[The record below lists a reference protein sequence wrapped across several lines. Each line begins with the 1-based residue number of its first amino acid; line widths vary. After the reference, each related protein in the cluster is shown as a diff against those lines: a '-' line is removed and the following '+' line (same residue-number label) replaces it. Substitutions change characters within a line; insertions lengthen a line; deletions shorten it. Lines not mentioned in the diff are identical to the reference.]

1 MGELCEVGRHE
12 GRPAVSALLREVLDI
27 PVQAG
32 AEDYVLRLTDSIEPA
47 AVAATVDEYVVT
59 PALIEAFDAALGLVA
74 EALTSGVSR
83 GAFLAGSFGSGKS
96 HFMAVLHALLRHNPA
111 ARAKAELQAVV
122 ARHDDVLL
130 DKNVLPLAFHLI
142 GAESLEQAL
151 FSGYIRQIHQLHP
164 EAVLPALHQSDG
176 ILADAERQRAR
187 DGDERF
193 FAGLNGGAAGTSIAD
208 PWSRLIGEGSWTAES
223 YAAGRAAEAGSEPR
237 QRLVTALVA
246 HYFSSYTQQ
255 ASYVDLDTGLAAIA
269 THAKGLGYDA
279 VVLFLDELVLWLA
292 FSVQD
297 REFFRRESQKLTK
310 LVETGTGARAIP
322 LISFVARQMD
332 LRRWFADAGASGA
345 EQEALD
351 RAFRH
356 QESRFGTL
364 VLGDDNLPYVANRR
378 LLRRRADNPQAD
390 QLLAEAFSRL
400 DRRSDIWDVLLD
412 GVNSD
417 EHHRGADEAAF
428 RLTYPFSPA
437 LVSTLRSLASVMQRE
452 RTALKVMQQMLVS
465 RRDILTVDDI
475 IPVGDSFDYIVQGRD
490 ALDPQAAALFRSAT
504 TLYRE
509 KLRPILLTAHNL
521 TEDDTAGPPDGL
533 PPGFR
538 ADDRLAK
545 TLLLSAVAPKV
556 PALKELT
563 AARLASLNHGS
574 IKSPLPGSEAGIVLA
589 KVREWSRRVP
599 EIHVGGDPRN
609 PVIRVQLS
617 DVDYQSVVENAKGE
631 DNAGRRRELIK
642 DLVRDALGITA
653 RDADVFGAYAHP
665 VIWRGSRRAVDA
677 VFGNVRDAGWLN
689 EDHFR
694 ARPGT
699 WRFVIDYPFD
709 EAGHSA
715 AEDLARLDRLIEG
728 GLKSRTI
735 VWLPKFLS
743 EERMGEVRRLV
754 ILEWLLS
761 GTGERWTR
769 HADHLSEVDRAQ
781 ARAILESQRT
791 GLREALRRAMQE
803 CYGAAAPSPGTL
815 ADDAAHDRVLV
826 SLDRG
831 FSPAAPVGADLAA
844 AFGNLVDQAFT
855 ATYPGHP
862 RFEPADV
869 EVTVRDLAAVYSHV
883 ERAVADAGGRVKLE
897 GDITAVRRVANA
909 LQVGMAGETHFLFGD
924 DRFGP
929 WGAEFERAAAR
940 DGLQPQDT
948 VTVGQIRGWIDVMR
962 PELGLRDEVAD
973 LVVLAWAALRQRAWY
988 QHGASIP
995 APRPGTTRPDMEL
1008 RPEPLPAPADW
1019 QVATSR
1025 AAPLFGI
1032 RVNPY
1037 LTAAGVAEFTENL
1050 GAHLETVADPAT
1062 ALVSRLELAYRNL
1075 SLLAD
1080 RPGRLA
1086 TARAAADLVE
1096 ALRRAGSRVHLVET
1110 LARATLPATETAVA
1124 NSLSRA
1130 AVVTAAVDAF
1140 RWERLAPL
1148 RGAEERTDER
1158 GRAAASTLKALRAA
1172 VAADEFAT
1180 RLGPALTATDDAI
1193 FDWLAIGQPVEPVQP
1208 PRPLQPDDVALA
1220 LPKPT
1225 AGADGQATRAKGAP
1239 ASDVLG
1245 PLAAFL
1251 DEHRDEQVVVEW
1263 RVQE

>member
-1 MGELCEVGRHE
+1 M
-12 GRPAVSALLREVLDI
+12 SALLREVLDI
-27 PVQAG
+27 PLQAG
-32 AEDYVLRLTDSIEPA
+32 AEDYVLRLTDSIEPDE
-47 AVAATVDEYVVT
+47 VARTVDEYVVT
-59 PALIEAFDAALGLVA
+59 PALAEAFDAALGLVA
-74 EALTSGVSR
+74 ESLTSGVSR

-96 HFMAVLHALLRHNPA
+96 HFMAILHALLRHDPT
-111 ARAKAELQAVV
+111 ARAKAELQPVI

-151 FSGYIRQIHQLHP
+151 FLGYIRQIARLHP
-164 EAVLPALHQSDG
+164 GAPLPALHESDA
-176 ILADAERQRAR
+176 ILRDAERLRAR

-193 FAGLNGGAAGTSIAD
+193 FAGLNEGAAGGGAD
-208 PWSRLIGEGSWTAES
+208 AWSRLIGSSGIWVAES
-223 YAAGRAAEAGSEPR
+223 YAAARAAEPGTEQR
-237 QRLVTALVA
+237 QLLVTALA
-246 HYFSSYTQQ
+246 EHYFSAYTQQ
-255 ASYVDLDTGLAAIA
+255 AAFVDLDAGLAAMA
-269 THAKGLGYDA
+269 AHAKNLGYDG

-310 LVETGTGARAIP
+310 LVETGVGARAIP
-322 LISFVARQMD
+322 LVSFVARQMD

-356 QESRFGTL
+356 QEGRFGTL

-390 QLLAEAFSRL
+390 QVLADAFSRL

-412 GVNSD
+412 GVNTD
-417 EHHRGADEAAF
+417 DRHRGADEAAF

-437 LVSTLRSLASVMQRE
+437 LVSTLRTLASVMQRE
-452 RTALKVMQQMLVS
+452 RTALKVMQQMLVR
-465 RRDILTVDDI
+465 RRDTLTVDDV
-475 IPVGDSFDYIVQGRD
+475 IPVGDSYDYIVQGRD
-490 ALDPQAAALFRSAT
+490 ALDPQTAALFRSAT
-504 TLYRE
+504 ALYRD
-509 KLRPILLTAHNL
+509 KLRPILLAASNL
-521 TEDDTAGPPDGL
+521 TEEDAAGDPERL
-533 PPGFR
+533 PAGFR

-574 IKSPLPGSEAGIVLA
+574 IRSPLPGSEVGIVLA
-589 KVREWSRRVP
+589 KVREWNRKVP
-599 EIHVGGDPRN
+599 EIHIGGDPRN

-617 DVDYQSVVENAKGE
+617 DVDYESVVENAKGE
-631 DNAGRRRELIK
+631 DNDGRRRELIK
-642 DLVRDALGITA
+642 DLVRDALGITE
-653 RDADVFGAYAHP
+653 RDPDVFGVYAHP
-665 VIWRGSRRAVDA
+665 VIWRGSRRSVDV
-677 VFGNVRDAGWLN
+677 VFGNVRDAAWLT

-694 ARPGT
+694 ARPGS

-715 AEDLARLDRLIEG
+715 AEDLARVDRLAEG

-735 VWLPKFLS
+735 VWLPRFLS
-743 EERMGEVRRLV
+743 EDRMREVRRLV
-754 ILEWLLS
+754 ILDWLLS

-791 GLREALRRAMQE
+791 GLREALRRAVQE

-815 ADDAAHDRVLV
+815 AEDAAHDRVLV
-826 SLDRG
+826 SLDSS

-844 AFGNLVDQAFT
+844 AFGNLVDQAFS

-862 RFEPADV
+862 RFEPGDT
-869 EVTVRDLAAVYSHV
+869 EVTVRDLAAVYAHV
-883 ERAVADAGGRVKLE
+883 ERAVADPERRVRLE
-897 GDITAVRRVANA
+897 GDIAAVRRVANP

-924 DRFGP
+924 DRFP
-929 WGAEFERAAAR
+929 WGAAFERAAAR
-940 DGLQPQDT
+940 DGVQPQDP
-948 VTVGQIRGWIDVMR
+948 VTVGQLRGWIDAMR

-973 LVVLAWAALRQRAWY
+973 LVMLAWAALRQRAWY
-988 QHGASIP
+988 QHGASVP

-1019 QVATSR
+1019 QAATSR
-1025 AAPLFGI
+1025 AEVLFGI
-1032 RVNPY
+1032 RANPF
-1037 LTAAGVAEFTENL
+1037 LTAAGLAEFTESL
-1050 GAHLETVADPAT
+1050 GVRLDVVADPA
-1062 ALVSRLELAYRNL
+1062 AVLVQRVELAYVHL
-1075 SLLAD
+1075 GLPAD
-1080 RPGRLA
+1080 RPGRLT
-1086 TARAAADLVE
+1086 TARAGATLVE
-1096 ALRRAGSRVHLVET
+1096 ALRRASGRVHLVET
-1110 LARATLPATETAVA
+1110 LARTALPATDTAVA

-1130 AVVTAAVDAF
+1130 QVVAAAVDVF
-1140 RWERLAPL
+1140 RWDRLAPL
-1148 RGAEERTDER
+1148 RAAENQADDR
-1158 GRAAASTLKALRAA
+1158 GRAAASTLTALREAIG
-1172 VAADEFAT
+1172 ADEFAT
-1180 RLGPALTATDDAI
+1180 RLGPVVSATDDAI
-1193 FDWLAIGQPVEPVQP
+1193 FEWLSARQPAEPVPGPQP
-1208 PRPLQPDDVALA
+1208 RRPDNVSIYVPPSP
-1220 LPKPT
+1220 LPPSGRT
-1225 AGADGQATRAKGAP
+1225 GRATRAKGAA
-1239 ASDVLG
+1239 ASEVLG

-1251 DEHRDEQVVVEW
+1251 EAHRDEQVIVEW

>member
-1 MGELCEVGRHE
+1 
-12 GRPAVSALLREVLDI
+12 VSALLREVLDI

-32 AEDYVLRLTDSIEPA
+32 AEDYVLRLTDSIEPTE
-47 AVAATVDEYVVT
+47 VARTVDEYVVT
-59 PALIEAFDAALGLVA
+59 PALAEAFDAALGLVA

-96 HFMAVLHALLRHNPA
+96 HFMAILYALLRPGSA
-111 ARAKAELQAVV
+111 AKARAKTELQPVI

-142 GAESLEQAL
+142 GAESLERAL
-151 FSGYIRQIHQLHP
+151 FLGYIRQIARLHP
-164 EAVLPALHQSDG
+164 EAPLPALHESDA
-176 ILADAERQRAR
+176 ILRDAERLRAR

-193 FAGLNGGAAGTSIAD
+193 FAGLNGGADSGGTD
-208 PWSRLIGEGSWTAES
+208 MWSRLIGSTGTWTAES
-223 YAAGRAAEAGSEPR
+223 YAAARAAEPGTEQR
-237 QRLVTALVA
+237 QLLVTALA
-246 HYFSSYTQQ
+246 EHYFSAYTQQ
-255 ASYVDLDTGLAAIA
+255 ASYVDLDSGLAAMA
-269 THAKGLGYDA
+269 AHAKGLGYDA

-310 LVETGTGARAIP
+310 LVETGVGARAIP
-322 LISFVARQMD
+322 LVSFVARQMD

-356 QESRFGTL
+356 QEGRFGTL

-378 LLRRRADNPQAD
+378 LLRRRPDNPQAD
-390 QLLAEAFSRL
+390 QVLADAFSRL

-412 GVNSD
+412 GVNTD
-417 EHHRGADEAAF
+417 DRHRGADEAAF

-465 RRDILTVDDI
+465 RRDTLTVDDVV
-475 IPVGDSFDYIVQGRD
+475 PVGDSFDYIVQGRD

-504 TLYRE
+504 ALYRD
-509 KLRPILLTAHNL
+509 KLRPILLAASNL
-521 TEDDTAGPPDGL
+521 TEVDAAGDPERL
-533 PPGFR
+533 PAGFR

-574 IKSPLPGSEAGIVLA
+574 IRSPLPGSEAGMVLA
-589 KVREWSRRVP
+589 KVREWNRKVP
-599 EIHVGGDPRN
+599 EIHIGGDPRN

-617 DVDYQSVVENAKGE
+617 DVDYESVVENAKGE
-631 DNAGRRRELIK
+631 DNDGRRRELLK
-642 DLVRDALGITA
+642 DLVRDALGITE
-653 RDADVFGAYAHP
+653 RDPDVFGVYAHP
-665 VIWRGSRRAVDA
+665 VIWRGSRRSVDV
-677 VFGNVRDAGWLN
+677 VFGNVRDAAWLT

-694 ARPGT
+694 ARPGS

-715 AEDLARLDRLIEG
+715 AEDLARVDRLIEG
-728 GLKSRTI
+728 GLKSRAI
-735 VWLPKFLS
+735 VWLPRFLS
-743 EERMGEVRRLV
+743 EDRMREVRRLV
-754 ILEWLLS
+754 ILDWLLS

-791 GLREALRRAMQE
+791 GLREALRRAVQE

-815 ADDAAHDRVLV
+815 AEDAAHDRVLV
-826 SLDRG
+826 SLDSS

-862 RFEPADV
+862 RFEPGDT
-869 EVTVRDLAAVYSHV
+869 EVTVRDLAAVYAHV
-883 ERAVADAGGRVKLE
+883 ERAVADPDKWVKLE
-897 GDITAVRRVANA
+897 GDIAAVRRVANP
-909 LQVGMAGETHFLFGD
+909 LQVGMAAETNFVFGD
-924 DRFGP
+924 DRFP

-940 DGLQPQDT
+940 DGVQPQDP
-948 VTVGQIRGWIDVMR
+948 VTVGQIRGWIDAMR

-973 LVVLAWAALRQRAWY
+973 LIVLAWATLRQRAWY
-988 QHGASIP
+988 QHGTSVP
-995 APRPGTTRPDMEL
+995 APRPGTTRPDMQL
-1008 RPEPLPAPADW
+1008 RPEPLPVPADW
-1019 QVATSR
+1019 QGATSR
-1025 AAPLFGI
+1025 AEVLFGI
-1032 RVNPY
+1032 RANPY
-1037 LTAAGVAEFTENL
+1037 LTAAGLAEFTESL
-1050 GAHLETVADPAT
+1050 RARLDVHADSVAVLAQR
-1062 ALVSRLELAYRNL
+1062 VELAYRHL
-1075 SLLAD
+1075 GLPAD

-1086 TARAAADLVE
+1086 TARAGAALLE
-1096 ALRRAGSRVHLVET
+1096 ALRRPGGRVHLVET
-1110 LARATLPATETAVA
+1110 LARTALPATDTAVA

-1130 AVVTAAVDAF
+1130 QAVAAAVDAF
-1140 RWERLAPL
+1140 RWDRLAPL
-1148 RGAEERTDER
+1148 RAAENQADNR
-1158 GRAAASTLKALRAA
+1158 GRGAASTLTALRDA
-1172 VAADEFAT
+1172 VGADEFAT
-1180 RLGPALTATDDAI
+1180 RLGPALAATDDAI
-1193 FDWLAIGQPVEPVQP
+1193 FEWLSAGQPVEPVP
-1208 PRPLQPDDVALA
+1208 GPDARRPDDVPIFVPPSP
-1220 LPKPT
+1220 LPSPGR
-1225 AGADGQATRAKGAP
+1225 AGRATRGKGAP
-1239 ASDVLG
+1239 ASEVLG

-1251 DEHRDEQVVVEW
+1251 DAHRDEQVIVEW